1 MNPWESS
8 MRRMSNT
15 LSLTHGNTYLKIIFL
30 QLCVR
35 NADLHAA
42 KYKEHGVFLI
52 YSLKQ
57 SFDTLDAGHTVLFLI
72 LNIFT
77 VFLLN
82 CIKNKLKK
90 LCPVSRP
97 SL

>member
-8 MRRMSNT
+8 MRRISNT
-15 LSLTHGNTYLKIIFL
+15 LSLTHGDTYLKIIFL

-35 NADLHAA
+35 NADLHAI

-52 YSLKQ
+52 CSLKK
-57 SFDTLDAGHTVLFLI
+57 SFDTLDTGHTVLFLI
-72 LNIFT
+72 FIIFT
-77 VFLLN
+77 AFLIY